1 MVGFFVYAKGGETR
15 SRRLETRLS
24 AAQDAVGIHPFTGKG
39 ASDGLDSKRRPHSD
53 PGGHVRGGHR
63 GRRLFSP
70 AQLAQVAVTAV
81 APADWHPLPARGD
94 RAGGP
99 ARGPGTYPWS

>member
-1 MVGFFVYAKGGETR
+1 MGLTPSDLLTVTLVVTF
-15 SRRLETRLS
+15 
-24 AAQDAVGIHPFTGKG
+24 AVALG
-39 ASDGLDSKRRPHSD
+39 
-53 PGGHVRGGHR
+53 VC
-63 GRRLFSP
+63 RLFSP
-70 AQLAQVAVTAV
+70 AQLAQVAVAAA